1 MCEHFLWCSRPKR
14 VELLHELLP
23 AGKTVAVLGNP
34 HHPNFQL
41 GTPDIRAA
49 ADALT
54 QRLEVLPASTE
65 GELEAAFSTMIQ
77 HRISALVVTPDP
89 FFISRRKQLVELAAR
104 HTMPAIYPSWVFVDV
119 GGLISYGSGYQ
130 QVYERSGNYIGRILK
145 GAKPPD
151 LPIQQSTKVELAIN
165 LTAAKELGLTVPPEL
180 LARAD
185 EVIG

>member
-1 MCEHFLWCSRPKR
+1 VSIFFGVLGPKR

-34 HHPNFQL
+34 RHPNFQL
-41 GTPDIRAA
+41 DTPDIRAA

-77 HRISALVVTPDP
+77 RRIGALIVTPDP
-89 FFISRRKQLVELAAR
+89 FFMSRRKQLVELAAR
-104 HTMPAIYPSWVFVDV
+104 HAMPAIYPSRVFVDV

-130 QVYERSGNYIGRILK
+130 EVYERSGNYIGRILK

-151 LPIQQSTKVELAIN
+151 LPIQQSTKVELVIN
-165 LTAAKELGLTVPPEL
+165 LKSAKALGLTVPPEL

-185 EVIG
+185 EVIE